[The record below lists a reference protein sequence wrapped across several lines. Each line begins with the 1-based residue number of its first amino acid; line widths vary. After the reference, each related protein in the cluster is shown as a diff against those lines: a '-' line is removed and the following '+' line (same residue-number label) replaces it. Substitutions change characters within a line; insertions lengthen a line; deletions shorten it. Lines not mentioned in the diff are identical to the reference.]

1 MIKANHIATN
11 QICELFLKISATTIK
26 DTITTLKL
34 ELKFFLPTKIR
45 NWKREISNCIS
56 EIDGS
61 AKNIDIKSSAHEH
74 FGKLYSEDTSLKDEH
89 EILEFLRKSNIKPI
103 TTEEK
108 NKLNE
113 PFDTAEFDNIISK

>member
-1 MIKANHIATN
+1 M
-11 QICELFLKISATTIK
+11 
-26 DTITTLKL
+26 
-34 ELKFFLPTKIR
+34 PTKIR

-113 PFDTAEFDNIISK
+113 PFDTAEFDNIISKQKKPTSIGPDEISNEFLMVCRL